1 MWEGIATGLATV
13 LIPTN
18 LLLVACGCVAGT
30 FIGMLPG
37 LGPISA
43 IALIIPITYGFDPAS
58 GMILMAGVYYGAI
71 FGGSTSSILVNAP
84 GVAGT
89 VATSFDGYPMAQ
101 QGRAG
106 KALAIAAIASFA
118 GGTIAAVLLLLA
130 APALARVSLSFQSP
144 DYLMLMILGLTAVSA
159 FASRGN
165 VVPALISTVIGLM
178 LSTVGTDPSA
188 GIQRFTFGSLDL
200 VDGISFLLLAMA
212 TFALSEALMSVLK
225 NNQESAADTSE
236 AGAEIGSLKI
246 DKSEVRQM
254 APVVARSSVVGF
266 FVGVLPG
273 AGATIASFLAYGM
286 ERALAPMKEKLK
298 FGAGSIR
305 GLAAPETANNAACT
319 GSFVPLL
326 TLGIPGSGTTAVM
339 LGALISYGVQPG
351 PQLFQNNPQVF
362 WSVIISMYIGNVI
375 LLILNLPLIPYIAKL
390 LALPRQL
397 LVPLILFFSLIGV
410 YLVSFN
416 TFDIYMMTGFAV
428 AAIFLRLFD
437 YPMAPLILGFI
448 LGGMMEDNLQR
459 TMTLYDG
466 SFSFLWER
474 PVSLGITVLLL
485 VVIVIPV
492 SVRWPEAEGPRPA
505 SSTSVENH
513 QCLITNP
520 QESANKRYPE
530 TKRRHPNYLLLH
542 IETKQRNGLRVEI
555 PALSCCWWSTGR
567 CCLQPAAEPGRHLTN
582 RLVDC
587 AGGLPC
593 KGLFP
598 KGRNSQT

>member
-1 MWEGIATGLATV
+1 MWEGISTGLATV
-13 LIPTN
+13 LIPVN
-18 LLLVACGCVAGT
+18 LLLVAAGCIAGT

-43 IALIIPITYGFDPAS
+43 IALMIPITYGFDPAS

-89 VATSFDGYPMAQ
+89 VATSFDGYPMAM
-101 QGRAG
+101 QGKAG
-106 KALAIAAIASFA
+106 KALAIAAVASFA
-118 GGTIAAVLLLLA
+118 GGTIAAVLLMVA

-159 FASRGN
+159 YASRGA
-165 VVPALISTVIGLM
+165 VLQALIATVIGLM

-212 TFALSEALMSVLK
+212 TFALSEALMSVLRGGGAG
-225 NNQESAADTSE
+225 ERIRE
-236 AGAEIGSLKI
+236 AGEHIGSLRI
-246 DKSEVRQM
+246 ERDEVRQM
-254 APVVARSSVVGF
+254 VPVIGRSSITGF

-286 ERALAPMKEKLK
+286 ERALAPMRDKRD
-298 FGAGSIR
+298 FGKGSVR

-351 PQLFQNNPQVF
+351 PQLFHDNPDVF

-375 LLILNLPLIPYIAKL
+375 LLILNLPLIPYIARL

-397 LVPLILFFSLIGV
+397 LVPLILFFSLVGV

-416 TFDIYMMTGFAV
+416 TFDIAMMTGFAV
-428 AAIFLRLFD
+428 AAIFLRLFG

-448 LGGMMEDNLQR
+448 LGGMREDNLQR

-466 SFSFLWER
+466 SLRFIWER
-474 PVSLGITVLLL
+474 PVSLGITILLGL
-485 VVIVIPV
+485 VVLVPVIRALRRRV
-492 SVRWPEAEGPRPA
+492 
-505 SSTSVENH
+505 
-513 QCLITNP
+513 
-520 QESANKRYPE
+520 QEK
-530 TKRRHPNYLLLH
+530 
-542 IETKQRNGLRVEI
+542 
-555 PALSCCWWSTGR
+555 
-567 CCLQPAAEPGRHLTN
+567 
-582 RLVDC
+582 
-587 AGGLPC
+587 
-593 KGLFP
+593 
-598 KGRNSQT
+598 